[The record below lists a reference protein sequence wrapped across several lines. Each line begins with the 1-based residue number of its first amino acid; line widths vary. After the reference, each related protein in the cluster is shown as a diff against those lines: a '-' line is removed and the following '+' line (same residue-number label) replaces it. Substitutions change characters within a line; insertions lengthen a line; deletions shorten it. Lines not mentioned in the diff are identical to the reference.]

1 MSRPGFILAL
11 SLAGLCGQPIWAQS
25 CEDRSADYER
35 RIAQCA
41 TEAETASDPITA
53 AIALGYKGEAER
65 MLGRLDEAAATL
77 RQAIAL
83 DPANAW
89 YWTELG
95 TVALDRGDPVEA
107 VAQYSAALDLAPG
120 DGYTRGNRADAWRI
134 LNAPGRCAAD
144 AEAAMAVDPGDI
156 FARLVGAR
164 CLTGLGRAETA
175 LAELEQVLAADPAW
189 IEAHLAKVVA
199 LMALGKHAEAVEAAD
214 QALALDPVALPPEMA
229 EELRALRLAARA
241 RIVPV
246 DQLLAEAELLA
257 KDYPDNAQV
266 TNVTVWALLTAGRVA
281 EAETEAAPLR
291 ALVGTEAM
299 EGVFHDTLAQLDLA
313 QGRLDQALTGFATAL
328 RLEPSLARIYAGKLS
343 AQGFLPLSNAPD
355 RVMVALRRCIE
366 EKAGA
371 CKVGA

>member
-1 MSRPGFILAL
+1 MFRLISLVILAL
-11 SLAGLCGQPIWAQS
+11 TAAPALAQS
-25 CEDRSADYER
+25 CADRIADYER
-35 RIAQCA
+35 RIDICA
-41 TEAETASDPITA
+41 AEAASAPDPA
-53 AIALGYKGEAER
+53 AAAEALGYQGEAER
-65 MLGRLDEAAATL
+65 LLGRLDEAAATL

-83 DPANAW
+83 APANAW

-95 TVALDRGDPVEA
+95 TVAMDGGDAVGA
-107 VAQYSAALDLAPG
+107 VAQYSTALELAPD
-120 DGYTRGNRADAWRI
+120 DGYTRRNRADAWRI
-134 LNAPGRCAAD
+134 LNAPGRCVAD
-144 AEAAMAVDPGDI
+144 AEAAIAVDPGDL

-164 CLTGLGRAETA
+164 CLTGLGRAEAA
-175 LAELEQVLAADPAW
+175 LAELDQVLAADPAW
-189 IEAHLAKVVA
+189 IEAHLARVVA

-214 QALALDPVALPPEMA
+214 QALALDPVALSPEMA

-266 TNVTVWALLTAGRVA
+266 TNVTVWALLSAGRVA
-281 EAETEAAPLR
+281 EAETEAVPLR

-313 QGRLDQALTGFATAL
+313 QGRLDQALAGFATAL
-328 RLEPSLARIYAGKLS
+328 RMEPSLARIYSGKLS

-366 EKAGA
+366 ERAGA
-371 CKVGA
+371 CRVGS